1 VSSAPSTAG
10 RPAREPAASR
20 ALRAL
25 PSYPLAGFKERRLA
39 LEARGVDVIDLG
51 AGDADLAPPPAVV
64 EALRAAVGDPA
75 MSRYPFQVGLGAL
88 RTEIAGFM
96 EKRFGVSVDPTSELL
111 PLIGSKEGIAHLPFA
126 FVDPGDVGIVPD
138 PGYQAYLGGTV
149 LAGGEAWTVPLVPE
163 HDFLIPLDRIPADV
177 VARARI
183 LYLNYPNNPT
193 SASAPDAYFRDAIDF
208 CREHGV
214 VLVHDHAYSE
224 IAFDG
229 YRPPSVLEFDGARE
243 VAIEFHSFSK
253 TYNMTGWR
261 LGWAVGSRALVR
273 ALTQVKTFM
282 DTGAFLAVQA
292 AGAAALRS
300 WDTWVPGN
308 VAVFQSRRDRAVAAL
323 RASGYDVEAPRATMY
338 LWIPVPGGEPSRD
351 FARRALDQEGVMV
364 LPGAGLGAGG
374 EGFFRIALT
383 VPEDRLAEAAER
395 LGRLL

>member
-1 VSSAPSTAG
+1 VSVPK
-10 RPAREPAASR
+10 SR

-25 PSYPLAGFKERRLA
+25 PSYPLAGFKERRLE
-39 LEARGVDVIDLG
+39 LEAEGVDVIDLG

-64 EALRAAVGDPA
+64 DALRTAAGDPG
-75 MSRYPFQVGLGAL
+75 MSRYPFQVGLRPL
-88 RTEIAGFM
+88 RVQIAGFM
-96 EKRFGVSVDPTSELL
+96 EKRFGTCVDPTLELL

-126 FVDPGDVGIVPD
+126 FLDPGDVGIVPD

-149 LAGGEAWTVPLVPE
+149 LAGGEAWTVPLLPE
-163 HDFLIPLDRIPADV
+163 HDFLIPLDTIPAHV
-177 VARARI
+177 AARARI

-193 SASAPDAYFRDAIDF
+193 SASAPDAYFRQAIDF
-208 CREHGV
+208 CREHDI

-229 YRPPSVLEFDGARE
+229 YRPPSILEFDGARD

-261 LGWAVGSRALVR
+261 LGWAVGNPGLVA

-282 DTGAFLAVQA
+282 DTGVFLAVQA
-292 AGAAALRS
+292 AGVAALRS
-300 WDTWVPGN
+300 WESWVPGN
-308 VAVFQSRRDRAVAAL
+308 VAVFQERRDRAVEAL
-323 RASGYDVEAPRATMY
+323 RAAGFDVTAPRATMY

-351 FARRALDQEGVMV
+351 FARRCLDQEGVMV
-364 LPGAGLGAGG
+364 LPGAGLGSGG

-383 VPEDRLAEAAER
+383 VPGERLAEAAER
-395 LGRLL
+395 LGRVL